1 VGINSGGGG
10 SDDNKLQFMRDR
22 AEELARSRQ
31 KTDYER
37 RVADRDKLLQE
48 LHVHQ
53 IELELQ
59 NEELRQAQAKLQ
71 YAHQQYL
78 NLYNEAPMGYASL
91 DDTGIIIRANQMLA
105 TMLGVEKYRLIGRA
119 IAEFMHHQDQTIFR
133 SRFNAFANHP
143 EDKHIDIRF
152 KQHRDNDKFA
162 QFVGR
167 IQGRRL
173 DKDEVDQNN
182 VRWTET
188 LLIVISDVSE
198 LKKTEERIQYQ
209 AYHDALTGIPNRT
222 MLYDQLE
229 SALSLAKRQD
239 AYGALVFMDLDRFKN
254 VNDSLGHHSGDELL
268 IEFTKRLRKH
278 VRKEDLFARMGGDEF
293 VILLAEQHHNNNVMA
308 VNAQRFADHVDA
320 SLSESLLVQG
330 HPFQVSISMGI
341 TIFPFHDSDSVNDV
355 VRQADTAMYQA
366 KNDGR
371 GLVRFYHSTMQ
382 DAAKQRMTLEAE
394 LRVALIEA
402 QFELYFQPQVSK
414 DGKLHALEA
423 LLRWRHPFRGIVSP
437 NKFIGMAEDTGMIV
451 PLGDWVVENFIKQI
465 AEWGENGVVSDDL
478 RFAVNISPKQLELVS
493 FCDKVEGWLKQYSV
507 NPECLVF
514 EITESLLLPSDEI
527 SDDVLKRLSKTGLV
541 FSVDDFGTGY
551 SSLATIQNTPIG
563 QLKIDRQFINQLK
576 LLLESDDQQVQCREY
591 ALVNA
596 ILSLGKALG
605 LEVVAEGVETEMQR
619 EALQQLGCHYMQGYL
634 FARPVPAAEIP
645 KLLQRFDDVALS
657 LG

>member
-1 VGINSGGGG
+1 VGINSGGG
-10 SDDNKLQFMRDR
+10 SDDNKFQFMRDR
-22 AEELARSRQ
+22 AEELAKSRQ

-37 RVADRDKLLQE
+37 KLADRDKLLQE

-71 YAHQQYL
+71 YTHQQYL

-143 EDKHIDIRF
+143 EDKYMDIRF
-152 KQHRDNDKFA
+152 KQHQSNTNFTE
-162 QFVGR
+162 FIGR

-173 DKDEVDQNN
+173 DKEGVGQNN
-182 VRWTET
+182 IKWTET

-198 LKKTEERIQYQ
+198 LKKSEERIQYQ

-254 VNDSLGHHSGDELL
+254 VNDSLGHHTGDELL
-268 IEFTKRLRKH
+268 VEFTKRVRNH
-278 VRKEDLFARMGGDEF
+278 IRKEDLLVRMGGDEF
-293 VILLAEQHHNNNVMA
+293 VILLAEQHHNNNIMA
-308 VNAQRFADHVDA
+308 VNAQRFSEHIDA
-320 SLSESLLVQG
+320 SLSEPILVQE
-330 HPFQVSISMGI
+330 HSFQVSLSMGI
-341 TIFPFHDSDSVNDV
+341 AIFPFHDSDSINDV

-366 KNDGR
+366 KSDGR
-371 GLVRFYHSTMQ
+371 GLVRFFHSNMQ
-382 DAAKQRMTLEAE
+382 DTARQRMTLEAE
-394 LRVALIEA
+394 LRVALMES
-402 QFELYFQPQVSK
+402 QFQLYFQPQVSK

-423 LLRWRHPFRGIVSP
+423 LLRWRHPFRGIVPP
-437 NKFIGMAEDTGMIV
+437 NKFIGIAEDTGMIV
-451 PLGDWVVENFIKQI
+451 PLGDWIVEHFFKQI
-465 AEWGENGVVSDDL
+465 AEWCENGVVSDDL
-478 RFAVNISPKQLELVS
+478 LFAVNISAMQLEQPS
-493 FCDKVEGWLKQYSV
+493 FCDKVEGWLDQYSI
-507 NPECLVF
+507 NPERVVF
-514 EITESLLLPSDEI
+514 EITESLLLPSDKI
-527 SDDVLKRLSKTGLV
+527 SKDVLKRLSRAGLV

-576 LLLESDDQQVQCREY
+576 LPSENDGEQIQSREY

-605 LEVVAEGVETEMQR
+605 LEVVAEGVETEMQN

-634 FARPVPAAEIP
+634 FARPTPVADIPALLRYFDEIN
-645 KLLQRFDDVALS
+645 L
-657 LG
+657 